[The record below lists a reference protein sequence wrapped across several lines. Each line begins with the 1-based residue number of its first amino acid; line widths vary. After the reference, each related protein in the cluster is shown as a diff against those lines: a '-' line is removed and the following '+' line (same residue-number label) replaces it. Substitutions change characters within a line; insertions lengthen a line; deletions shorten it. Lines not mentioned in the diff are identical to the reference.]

1 MLVRIHNQVLCKAT
15 ENLLVDNLLMFWQDF
30 LCLFSRHTSC
40 LTDYNSSP
48 LSTLESTDHTM
59 ETSLRRDWRLLRAW
73 QNQVLEEG
81 LFIVWTFEICD
92 HIP

>member
-15 ENLLVDNLLMFWQDF
+15 ENLLVDNLLIDV
-30 LCLFSRHTSC
+30 LTRLALLLSRHTSR
-40 LTDYNSSP
+40 LIDYNSSP

-59 ETSLRRDWRLLRAW
+59 ETSLRRNW
-73 QNQVLEEG
+73 QNQVLEEV
-81 LFIVWTFEICD
+81 LFIVCTFEICD